1 MSHLVLIKKIFL
13 PPLFSVKM
21 QPFSFF
27 HELVWLKPILETF
40 LALMSQKRK
49 KNTKQRPYMCFNVS
63 VYMCV
68 CYSLMSR

>member
-27 HELVWLKPILETF
+27 HEFVWLKLIFRDIFSSDVT
-40 LALMSQKRK
+40 K
-49 KNTKQRPYMCFNVS
+49 KEKKKTPSKGHTCVS
-63 VYMCV
+63 T
-68 CYSLMSR
+68 